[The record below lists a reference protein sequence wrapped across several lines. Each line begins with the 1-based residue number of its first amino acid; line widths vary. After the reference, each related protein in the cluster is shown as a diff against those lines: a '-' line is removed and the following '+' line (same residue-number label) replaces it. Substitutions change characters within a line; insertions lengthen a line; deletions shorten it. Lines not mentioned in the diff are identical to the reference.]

1 MKSSRAAIF
10 SFFFF
15 RLRMSSFSS
24 ASPCWPLSRPSAAV
38 TGTQRA
44 ARRTV
49 DAWTCFSSA
58 EKDLASLNEDRGG
71 EWVRIYLER
80 EEGSHVPSEHI
91 VLVPSVGVEEVVARD
106 LKKRGKRRRR
116 KKVVDE

>member
-1 MKSSRAAIF
+1 
-10 SFFFF
+10 
-15 RLRMSSFSS
+15 
-24 ASPCWPLSRPSAAV
+24 
-38 TGTQRA
+38 
-44 ARRTV
+44 
-49 DAWTCFSSA
+49 
-58 EKDLASLNEDRGG
+58 
-71 EWVRIYLER
+71 VRIYLER